1 LAEAAIMRVLAV
13 NGSPRMG
20 RGLTEFVLGSFL
32 DGMRDAGAQVERL
45 YAQRIRLKPCACG
58 EMHCW
63 YTTPGE
69 CCIHDGMDEVVPKL
83 KAADTLVLATPV
95 YIPLPERMQAFINR
109 LCPIVEPCLEFR
121 RGRTRGRLRDGYA
134 LRRFVAVATGGWWE
148 PENCDTVVRIVEE
161 LAADAGV
168 AFAGALVRP
177 HAFLMRDEAGP
188 TTGGQA
194 VLDAARRAGRELA
207 ETGRMEPAT
216 LAEVSRPLVAE
227 QELRRVYNTW
237 V

>member
-1 LAEAAIMRVLAV
+1 MRVLAV

-20 RGLTEFVLGSFL
+20 RGLTDLVLGSFL
-32 DGMRDAGAQVERL
+32 DGMREAGADAERL

-63 YTTPGE
+63 YTTPGA
-69 CCIHDGMDEVVPKL
+69 CCIRDGMDDVVPKL
-83 KAADTLVLATPV
+83 KAVDTLVLATPV
-95 YIPLPERMQAFINR
+95 YIPLPERMQTFINR
-109 LCPIVEPCLEFR
+109 LCPIVEPRLTFVG
-121 RGRTRGRLRDGYA
+121 GRTRGRLRDGYA
-134 LRRFVAVATGGWWE
+134 LRRFVAVVTGGWWE
-148 PENCDTVVRIVEE
+148 PANGDTVVRIVEE

-177 HAFLMRDEAGP
+177 HAFLMRNEAGP
-188 TTGGQA
+188 TPAGQT

-207 ETGRMEPAT
+207 ATGCMNPAT

-227 QELRRVYNTW
+227 EELRRVYNAW

>member
-1 LAEAAIMRVLAV
+1 MRVLAV

-20 RGLTEFVLGSFL
+20 RGLTELVLDAFL
-32 DGMRDAGAQVERL
+32 SGMKDAGADAERI
-45 YAQRIRLKPCACG
+45 YAHRIDLKPCACG

-83 KAADTLVLATPV
+83 KVVDTLVLATPV
-95 YIPLPERMQAFINR
+95 YIPLPERMQTFINR
-109 LCPIVEPCLEFR
+109 LCPLVEPRLVFR
-121 RGRTRGRLRDGYA
+121 DGRTRGRLRDGYA

-148 PENCDTVVRIVEE
+148 PEHCDTVVRIVEE

-177 HAFLMRDEAGP
+177 HAFLMRNETGP
-188 TTGGQA
+188 TAGGQA
-194 VLDAARRAGRELA
+194 VLAAARRAGSELA
-207 ETGRMEPAT
+207 HTGRMEPAT
-216 LAEVSRPLVAE
+216 LAEVSRPLIAE
-227 QELRRVYNTW
+227 EELRRVYNAW

>member
-1 LAEAAIMRVLAV
+1 MMRVLAV

-32 DGMRDAGAQVERL
+32 DGMREAGAEVERL
-45 YAQRIRLKPCACG
+45 YAQHIDLKPCACG

-63 YTTPGE
+63 YTTPGA

-83 KAADTLVLATPV
+83 RAADTLVLATPV
-95 YIPLPERMQAFINR
+95 YIPLPERMQTFINR
-109 LCPIVEPCLEFR
+109 LCPIVEPWLTFVG
-121 RGRTRGRLRDGYA
+121 GRTRGRLRDGYA
-134 LRRFVAVATGGWWE
+134 LRRFVAVVTGGWWE
-148 PENCDTVVRIVEE
+148 SENGDTVVRIVEE

-168 AFAGALVRP
+168 EFAGALVRP
-177 HAFLMRDEAGP
+177 HAFLMRNEAGP
-188 TTGGQA
+188 TVGGQA

-207 ETGRMEPAT
+207 ETGRMAPET
-216 LAEVSRPLVAE
+216 LAEVRRPLVAE
-227 QELRRVYNTW
+227 EELRRLYNAW